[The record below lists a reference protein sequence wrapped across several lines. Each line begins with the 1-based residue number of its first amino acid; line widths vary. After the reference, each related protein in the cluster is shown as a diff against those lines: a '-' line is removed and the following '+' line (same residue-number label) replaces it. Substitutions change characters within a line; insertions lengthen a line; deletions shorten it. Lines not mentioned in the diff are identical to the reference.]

1 LEASVERRAFYRSG
15 TLPWLLIG
23 PQLLLVLVFFYW
35 PTAQALF
42 WAFTL
47 EQPWGGGNSW
57 VWFDNFLNIFRD
69 REYWAT
75 VARSAFYA
83 MMTTGMSMAVAL
95 TLAVFVDRALK
106 GTRLFQ
112 SVFVW
117 PYAIAAP
124 AAGVAFRFIFAPES
138 GLIGSINEIWP
149 GVWNPAI
156 NGTHALVMVIV
167 CHAWLGIGYNFIFF
181 LAALQMIPRSIT
193 EAGAMDGAR
202 PFRRMIDLQL
212 PLIAPTVFFLIIMNL
227 ISSFTDSFGLI
238 DVMTEGGPVGST
250 EVMVYKIFF
259 DGFKGFDYSGA
270 AAQSIVLMLLV
281 IALTFIQFR
290 WVEKRVHYN

>member
-1 LEASVERRAFYRSG
+1 MERRAFYRSG